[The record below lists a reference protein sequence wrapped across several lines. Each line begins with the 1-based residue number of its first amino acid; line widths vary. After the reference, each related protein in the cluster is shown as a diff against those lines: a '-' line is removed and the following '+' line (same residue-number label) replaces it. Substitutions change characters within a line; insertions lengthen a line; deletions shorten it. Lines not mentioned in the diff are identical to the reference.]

1 MNALYKKTI
10 DTVYF
15 VSKDRGE
22 EYNKFLKEAKR
33 IKNNPLNKIFS
44 GRFEQRTEKLAENF
58 WEWYSNDEMNKL
70 NTVLNALEAEN
81 QEYDKIL
88 EGNKELIIAGKENAK
103 EYKEVQKALKANL
116 LTRGESIEKLRE
128 IRKTSK
134 YVSSKTN
141 KIAQKTQKFALGKA
155 NINHLDEQ
163 SRLSIKKKYMNS
175 VEEYGYGIVNIVGDS
190 ISQIEEYKNI
200 NNSLGLHFSKRSPF
214 STKVAKVEKLSKEI
228 AEKFNYMRLGD
239 LSGKPKDREI
249 LFENHKILREVP
261 EYLKPLL
268 KEEQQEK
275 IQKMADKAKE
285 LNPMPKIKDLGER
298 LAEVTSAKLKNIK
311 TAAAERFSQQIM

>member
-239 LSGKPKDREI
+239 LR
-249 LFENHKILREVP
+249 RTT
-261 EYLKPLL
+261 
-268 KEEQQEK
+268 
-275 IQKMADKAKE
+275 
-285 LNPMPKIKDLGER
+285 R
-298 LAEVTSAKLKNIK
+298 KNSK
-311 TAAAERFSQQIM
+311 NGR